1 MIDGGPPI
9 LPTVLTLPR
18 ARTDWSSVRAGASH
32 CTWTL
37 VTLERR
43 EEIDMDDAELV
54 RRINELADEEHRLE
68 RSHAAQPLPD
78 DDHARLREI
87 EIALDQCWDLLRQ
100 RRARRAIGE
109 DPDEAAVRPA
119 DVVENYQQ

>member
-1 MIDGGPPI
+1 
-9 LPTVLTLPR
+9 
-18 ARTDWSSVRAGASH
+18 
-32 CTWTL
+32 
-37 VTLERR
+37 
-43 EEIDMDDAELV
+43 MDDAELV

-68 RSHAAQPLPD
+68 RSHAAQPLGD

-87 EIALDQCWDLLRQ
+87 EVALDQCWDLLRQ
-100 RRARRAIGE
+100 RRARREFGE